1 MKKIIPVLLFLSPIG
16 LFAQFG
22 LQIGLN
28 FTNVT
33 SSSDISHSNSSGFNA
48 GIFLAPS
55 SKSIF
60 SSRTELLYSRQ
71 GYNYQT
77 SSTSGTVNLDYITLP
92 QYLCINITKYVMIEF
107 GMQLSYLINAKAD
120 SSNNPL
126 SGTSYGKILDYYNRF
141 QYGLGGG
148 VELHPYKGLLVGARV
163 NFSLNNLYSNP
174 SSYTSGQQPSFVPTV
189 NTKNNLFQ
197 IFTGWR
203 FGK

>member
-1 MKKIIPVLLFLSPIG
+1 MKKIIPVLLFLCPVG